1 MIIFAATPS
10 PSPSMPADM
19 TSATVTPGLP
29 GFFIFF
35 FMAVLLVLLMI
46 DMSRRIRR
54 TSARATVEERM
65 RAREAKMEQPEDE
78 RPAKADGADDNPGA

>member
-1 MIIFAATPS
+1 MVLFAATPS

-35 FMAVLLVLLMI
+35 FMAVLLVLLLV

-54 TSARATVEERM
+54 TVARATVEERM
-65 RAREAKMEQPEDE
+65 REREAREADLGDVSASD
-78 RPAKADGADDNPGA
+78 RDSA